1 MNLKFSRT
9 QHDQALVLSTLKI
22 QAAKMQGLEGLVNC
36 LRDLQLSYE
45 AALQQAI
52 QFTTENNGTVETL
65 DDEVTRL
72 TLSDFQVDCFRPY
85 SDIDR
90 FYFEY

>member
-1 MNLKFSRT
+1 MRRAW
-9 QHDQALVLSTLKI
+9 ALLRNSVRE
-22 QAAKMQGLEGLVNC
+22 QNC
-36 LRDLQLSYE
+36 LQLSYE

-65 DDEVTRL
+65 DDGVTRL